1 MRSDSSSCV
10 IQSDSGFGNCRRR
23 PVRGSRRASCL
34 FHTQRPMYFSLSKS
48 RLMVA
53 GDQPL
58 LVRILPG
65 TASMFSIRTIRMTD
79 SPRAYAWKTR
89 RMTAASPGRISN
101 LYPSGLGRPFLSSR
115 AAPTGTD
122 VYP

>member
-1 MRSDSSSCV
+1 M
-10 IQSDSGFGNCRRR
+10 
-23 PVRGSRRASCL
+23 
-34 FHTQRPMYFSLSKS
+34 
-48 RLMVA
+48 A

-65 TASMFSIRTIRMTD
+65 TASVLSMRTIRMTD

-89 RMTAASPGRISN
+89 KTTAASRGRISN
-101 LYPSGLGRPFLSSR
+101 LKPSGLGRPFLSSR
-115 AAPTGTD
+115 VAPTGTD